1 MTPAPALD
9 VLRRPSGAFAIL
21 AIDQREAL
29 RTMMTTAR
37 HAPRPVS
44 DGEVVDFKLA
54 AARRLTP
61 YASAVLIDR
70 ELAFD
75 RALAEGAV
83 ADGCGLISSADQ
95 FLSAHGELVGEIE
108 IDRRIDPVHVRDHGG
123 VALRLLVLH
132 RPDQPAS
139 RRVRMVEEFVEMCAN
154 AGLLSVVESICR
166 KPLSDVATWRLDDA
180 VVRAADELGRC
191 GADLYSVE
199 MPGRAHGD
207 PDVLRE
213 RCAAITAA
221 VESPWVVPSSGV
233 AEGDFRLAVEIACGA
248 GASGFMAGRAV
259 WASCLTV
266 PDVDRCLRT
275 AAVDRLQ
282 RLAATADRAVQ
293 EHRSSVV
300 TESAS

>member
-1 MTPAPALD
+1 
-9 VLRRPSGAFAIL
+9 
-21 AIDQREAL
+21 
-29 RTMMTTAR
+29 
-37 HAPRPVS
+37 
-44 DGEVVDFKLA
+44 
-54 AARRLTP
+54 
-61 YASAVLIDR
+61 
-70 ELAFD
+70 
-75 RALAEGAV
+75 
-83 ADGCGLISSADQ
+83 
-95 FLSAHGELVGEIE
+95 
-108 IDRRIDPVHVRDHGG
+108 
-123 VALRLLVLH
+123 
-132 RPDQPAS
+132 
-139 RRVRMVEEFVEMCAN
+139 MCAN

-199 MPGRAHGD
+199 MPGRGHGD
-207 PDVLRE
+207 PDVLGE

-233 AEGDFRLAVEIACGA
+233 AEGDFRLTVEIACGA